1 MDRRALWTRL
11 LAQAPRCEMTLRG
24 ETVQLVPLPARALLS
39 LEGEGDGEA
48 SPFAAA
54 LRGSAALAAACLRK
68 DGKALFSSPEEVLDT
83 LTAEE
88 INAVAGHYQRWSR
101 TWDASY
107 DSDEGE
113 IAALKKV

>member
-1 MDRRALWTRL
+1 MGRPLWTRL
-11 LAQAPRCEMTLRG
+11 LADAGGCEMTLRG

-39 LEGEGDGEA
+39 LEAEVQDAGA

-54 LRGSAALAAACLRK
+54 LRGSAALAAKCLRK
-68 DGKALFSSPEEVLDT
+68 DGKAVFSGAEEVLDT

-88 INAVAGHYQRWSR
+88 INAVAARYQAWSR
-101 TWDASY
+101 AWDASY
-107 DSDEGE
+107 ESDQEE